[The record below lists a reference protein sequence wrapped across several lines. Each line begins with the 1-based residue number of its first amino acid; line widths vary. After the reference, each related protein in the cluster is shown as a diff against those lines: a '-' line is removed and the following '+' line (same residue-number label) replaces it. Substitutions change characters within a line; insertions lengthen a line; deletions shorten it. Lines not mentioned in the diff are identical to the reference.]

1 MFKPEL
7 IRNKLYAL
15 LLIACTLPVMFL
27 EGDATATVFIS
38 MIAVPMFFAKEN
50 WILGGYHESQESG
63 QQDIRRRDVRCREK
77 AMDLEIQRQLAEY
90 DRKHLVEIDAMILWV
105 LHERFGFGPKRLR
118 QYYDSFRACT
128 NELVERYQMDAGDD
142 IWLCTQ
148 MLKRIG
154 VDVEQWHKE
163 TG

>member
-1 MFKPEL
+1 MRVKKAGGRIFGGAMFAAEK
-7 IRNKLYAL
+7 
-15 LLIACTLPVMFL
+15 
-27 EGDATATVFIS
+27 
-38 MIAVPMFFAKEN
+38 
-50 WILGGYHESQESG
+50 
-63 QQDIRRRDVRCREK
+63 K

-163 TG
+163 AE

>member
-1 MFKPEL
+1 MSAAEK
-7 IRNKLYAL
+7 
-15 LLIACTLPVMFL
+15 
-27 EGDATATVFIS
+27 
-38 MIAVPMFFAKEN
+38 
-50 WILGGYHESQESG
+50 
-63 QQDIRRRDVRCREK
+63 K

-163 TG
+163 AE

>member
-1 MFKPEL
+1 MRIK
-7 IRNKLYAL
+7 KA
-15 LLIACTLPVMFL
+15 
-27 EGDATATVFIS
+27 
-38 MIAVPMFFAKEN
+38 
-50 WILGGYHESQESG
+50 GGRIFGGAMSAAEK
-63 QQDIRRRDVRCREK
+63 K
-77 AMDLEIQRQLAEY
+77 AMDLEIHRQLAEY

-118 QYYDSFRACT
+118 QYYDNFRACT

-142 IWLCTQ
+142 VWLCTQ

>member
-1 MFKPEL
+1 MRVK
-7 IRNKLYAL
+7 KA
-15 LLIACTLPVMFL
+15 
-27 EGDATATVFIS
+27 
-38 MIAVPMFFAKEN
+38 
-50 WILGGYHESQESG
+50 GGRIFGGAMSAAEK
-63 QQDIRRRDVRCREK
+63 K

-105 LHERFGFGPKRLR
+105 LHEQFGFGAKRLK
-118 QYYDSFRACT
+118 QYYDSFRAST
-128 NELVERYQMDAGDD
+128 NALIERYQMDIGDD
-142 IWLCTQ
+142 VWLCTQ